1 MTKRSVGVIFCL
13 ISALLFSA
21 RYISA
26 AIYMS
31 SAILWNSELFAAAL
45 EYVGSPLLT
54 FSIISLVAGVFYL
67 IWGEMSE
74 KENSTF

>member
-13 ISALLFSA
+13 ISALLFST

-26 AIYMS
+26 AIFMS
-31 SAILWNSELFAAAL
+31 NISSWDSELFAAGL

-54 FSIISLVAGVFYL
+54 FSIISLIVGVFYL

-74 KENSTF
+74 KRK

>member
-26 AIYMS
+26 AIFIS
-31 SAILWNSELFAAAL
+31 NITSWDSDLFAVAL
-45 EYVGSPLLT
+45 DYIGIPLLV
-54 FSIISLVAGVFYL
+54 FSIISLIAGVFYL
-67 IWGEMSE
+67 IWGEISE
-74 KENSTF
+74 KRK